1 MFFKDFLKSQ
11 NAKNGNLEVFFLVV
25 IFARWSLPKG
35 KITLEELSKL
45 LLIYMSVI
53 ADILDMM
60 KMVRNIKTSTCSFE
74 LKKSLFDFS
83 LVSLSICI
91 LQLCLGLTVKR
102 RSKRLIKLSNNSNIL
117 IKSIS
122 CDCNSCLTSCLSN
135 IQIIC
140 IRIFN
145 KLSELFE
152 KEVWGIVLL
161 LLAKDVPFSILRT
174 YALIAPPKNCEL
186 WNQSIFFTLKNYVT
200 IVIQLN
206 RCYVLANRLDSS
218 DNRSET
224 SQHENN
230 NINHNRNHERNKN
243 NEKPQFFVIQQ
254 DSTQQSSIT
263 STSIATNSPPSSSTT
278 SKENYRN
285 LSFLN
290 LKILKK
296 SNKINNGKL
305 SKINNNNNNNASLNS
320 ITEISGSSYVNNNYY
335 L

>member
-1 MFFKDFLKSQ
+1 MKEFLKTR
-11 NAKNGNLEVFFLVV
+11 NAKNGNLEVFFLIV

-60 KMVRNIKTSTCSFE
+60 KMARNIKTSTCSYG
-74 LKKSLFDFS
+74 LKKRLFDLS
-83 LVSLSICI
+83 LVSLSVCI

-102 RSKRLIKLSNNSNIL
+102 RSRRSIKITNSSSKL

-122 CDCNSCLTSCLSN
+122 IDSRPCLASCLSN
-135 IQIIC
+135 TQKIF

-145 KLSELFE
+145 RLSELFE
-152 KEVWGIVLL
+152 KEVWGIMLL
-161 LLAKDVPFSILRT
+161 LLVKDVPFSILRT

-200 IVIQLN
+200 IIIQLN
-206 RCYVLANRLDSS
+206 RCYVLGNRLDSG

-224 SQHENN
+224 SQHETNN
-230 NINHNRNHERNKN
+230 DNSKN
-243 NEKPQFFVIQQ
+243 NGKNRTSENKTFYFIQQ
-254 DSTQQSSIT
+254 DSTQPL
-263 STSIATNSPPSSSTT
+263 STSSSFTTTSPPSSSST
-278 SKENYRN
+278 SKDNNRN
-285 LSFLN
+285 SSIFKLF
-290 LKILKK
+290 KK
-296 SNKINNGKL
+296 NNKINNEILTKT
-305 SKINNNNNNNASLNS
+305 SNNKANLNS
-320 ITEISGSSYVNNNYY
+320 ITEISDSSYTNNNFY